1 MLALQRT
8 YWALNPQLKVD
19 GTPSFDWIKTWHV
32 CYGYWTSNNNNKN
45 KQALVPQ
52 YLGLTM
58 DSQQTNQTNEH
69 SKMVETF

>member
-1 MLALQRT
+1 MFVMATGLPT
-8 YWALNPQLKVD
+8 
-19 GTPSFDWIKTWHV
+19 TIT
-32 CYGYWTSNNNNKN
+32 TN